1 MKKRLSLKTTAVLSR
16 VLFTVE
22 LTTVFLTGSLPPG
35 RLSTYIIGADGT
47 FRRVTFA
54 YTEPRIGALKIRRV
68 HGQHRDPARGARG
81 E

>member
-35 RLSTYIIGADGT
+35 RLITRSVGATLRHDTFTYA
-47 FRRVTFA
+47 
-54 YTEPRIGALKIRRV
+54 EPRIGAPKILRG
-68 HGQHRDPARGARG
+68 HGVHRDPARGARG